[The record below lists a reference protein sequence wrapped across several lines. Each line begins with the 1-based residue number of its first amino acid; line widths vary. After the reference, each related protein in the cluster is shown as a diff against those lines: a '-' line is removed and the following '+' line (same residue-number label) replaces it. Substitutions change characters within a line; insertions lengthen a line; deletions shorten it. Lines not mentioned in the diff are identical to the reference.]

1 MPLYEFQCVR
11 CKKRFEVLVRLGRE
25 AEVVCASCGSP
36 EVKKLLSA
44 FGIGGGSS
52 RLKEASNCSSCKSG
66 TCSTCH

>member
-11 CKKRFEVLVRLGRE
+11 CKKRFEALVRLGRE
-25 AEVVCASCGSP
+25 AEVVCAVCGSP

-52 RLKEASNCSSCKSG
+52 RLKEASGCSSCKSG